1 VVVGF
6 VAAAV
11 EAVFE
16 QAHLGFEVGE
26 TLLQFGFAL
35 RDARLSGGLR
45 LGVGRGE
52 LFFEFGF
59 TEGSAVVESLVV
71 VDLLPGLPEELLA
84 GEQAARSGGRE
95 GVEGAGVHNQEY
107 AKSAGPW
114 AGR

>member
-16 QAHLGFEVGE
+16 QTHFGFEVGE
-26 TLLQFGFAL
+26 LLLQFGFAL
-35 RDARLSGGLR
+35 RDARLGGGLS
-45 LGVGRGE
+45 LGVGLGE
-52 LFFEFGF
+52 FFFEFGF
-59 TEGSAVVESLVV
+59 TESSALVEGLVV

-95 GVEGAGVHNQEY
+95 WVEGAGLHSRSMPSQL
-107 AKSAGPW
+107 AG
-114 AGR
+114 G

>member
-1 VVVGF
+1 MGF
-6 VAAAV
+6 VATAV

-16 QAHLGFEVGE
+16 QTHFGFEVGE
-26 TLLQFGFAL
+26 ALLQFGFAV
-35 RDARLSGGLR
+35 RDACLSGGLR
-45 LGVGRGE
+45 LGVGVGE

-59 TEGSAVVESLVV
+59 TEGNAVVEGLVV

-95 GVEGAGVHNQEY
+95 WVEGVGLHSPEY